1 MRIVHWDPFQDVI
14 SLQDRM
20 NRLFEQTQERSIQ
33 DREGTFASTWVPA
46 VDIYETPDSVVLQ
59 AELPGLRKDD
69 IDIQVRDNILT
80 LRGERRSEKEV
91 TQENYLRVERAY
103 GGFQRAFTLPAPVQ
117 ADKIRAVFKDGVL
130 EVNVPKAEEAKP
142 KQIRVEVK

>member
-59 AELPGLRKDD
+59 AELPGQHPIR
-69 IDIQVRDNILT
+69 T
-80 LRGERRSEKEV
+80 L
-91 TQENYLRVERAY
+91 
-103 GGFQRAFTLPAPVQ
+103 
-117 ADKIRAVFKDGVL
+117 
-130 EVNVPKAEEAKP
+130 
-142 KQIRVEVK
+142 